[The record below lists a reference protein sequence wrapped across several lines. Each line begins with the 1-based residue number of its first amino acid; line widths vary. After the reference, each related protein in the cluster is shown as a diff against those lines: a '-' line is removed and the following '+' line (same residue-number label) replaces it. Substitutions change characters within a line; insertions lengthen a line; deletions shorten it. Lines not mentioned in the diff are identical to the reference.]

1 MAFKENLTHLRKS
14 MNLSQE
20 ELAEKLNVSR
30 QAISKWENGQS
41 TPDLETILALCK
53 LFNVTTDQLLISLD
67 NNIKSDESQNNNNNE
82 KGNRVLLILCLV
94 FLILICLCGFIVF
107 ILNLFFT
114 DYMDIGIHNFSLL
127 LISISFS
134 LFIIVLLISIIR
146 NHFKKKK

>member
-1 MAFKENLTHLRKS
+1 MPFKENLTYLRKS
-14 MNLSQE
+14 INLSQE

-67 NNIKSDESQNNNNNE
+67 NNIKSDESQSNKNNE
-82 KGNRVLLILCLV
+82 NGNKMLLIVCLV
-94 FLILICLCGFIVF
+94 FLMLICLCGFIIF
-107 ILNLFFT
+107 ILNLFFA
-114 DYMDIGIHNFSLL
+114 DHMDFGIHNFSLL

-134 LFIIVLLISIIR
+134 LFMIVIFVNVIK
-146 NHFKKKK
+146 NHLKKKK

>member
-1 MAFKENLTHLRKS
+1 MHFKENLTYFRKS

-53 LFNVTTDQLLISLD
+53 LFNVTTDQLLLSLD
-67 NNIKSDESQNNNNNE
+67 NNIKSDERQNNNNN
-82 KGNRVLLILCLV
+82 KNGNKMLLILCLV
-94 FLILICLCGFIVF
+94 FLMLICLCGFIIF

-114 DYMDIGIHNFSLL
+114 DHVDYGLNNFSLL
-127 LISISFS
+127 LISSSFS
-134 LFIIVLLISIIR
+134 IFVITVLINVIK
-146 NHFKKKK
+146 NHLKKKK